1 MTEID
6 ATPLSQ
12 LVARLG
18 RGHADIELSESEAGS
33 DPLELFE
40 GWMRAALQADLIL
53 PNAGALATADSEGR
67 PSARMVLL
75 KGLDARG
82 FVFYSNYESR
92 KGLELSVN
100 PRAALVFHWA
110 ELERQVRVTGPAE
123 RVPRAESEEYW
134 RSRPR
139 ASQVSAWASRQSE
152 VVADRAALKEA
163 VHHIEQR
170 YGDGEIPLPPAWGG
184 YVLVPDEIE
193 FWQGRLNRLHDR
205 LRYMRVD
212 AGWKLE
218 RLSP

>member
-1 MTEID
+1 MTELD

-40 GWMRAALQADLIL
+40 GWMRAALEADLIL
-53 PNAGALATADSEGR
+53 PNAVALATTDSEGR

-82 FVFYSNYESR
+82 FVFYTSYESR
-92 KGLELSVN
+92 KGRELKVN

-110 ELERQVRVTGPAE
+110 ELERQVRVTGSAE
-123 RVPRAESEEYW
+123 RVSRAESEEYW

-152 VVADRAALKEA
+152 VVVDRASLDEA
-163 VHHIEQR
+163 VRQVEQR
-170 YGDGEIPLPPAWGG
+170 YRYEEIPLPPTWGG

-193 FWQGRLNRLHDR
+193 FWQGRLDRLHDR
-205 LRYMRVD
+205 LRFMRGD